1 MKMKKIAVVCGGDS
15 GEFEISMKSGR
26 VVVDHLNKD
35 KYQAYMI
42 LIQGREWN
50 YISVDGK
57 KFPVDKNDFS
67 MMLNN
72 EKIVFD
78 AVFNAIH
85 GTPGEDGKLL
95 GYLDMLHIPYTS
107 CSMATS
113 AITFNKDY
121 CKRIVKTHG
130 IRVAESILIRQNH
143 IPNTAEIIKTTGLP
157 AFVKP
162 NNGGSSVGVSKVKSI
177 EEMLPAIEKALKEDN
192 EVLVEAFIG
201 GREIGCGVM
210 ETRGRLMVFPI
221 TEIVSKKEFFDYEA
235 KYSEGMSDEITPAN
249 VDEETDA
256 WIKST
261 GAYLYQR
268 IGCKGFVRFDFILT
282 QKDLYFLE
290 VNTVPGISP
299 ASIIPKQAQVMGIS
313 LEQLFDL
320 ALEDIIL

>member
-26 VVVDHLNKD
+26 VVVNHLNPE

-42 LIQGREWN
+42 LIQGKDWN
-50 YISVDGK
+50 YITADGN

-67 MMLNN
+67 VLLNG

-95 GYLDMLHIPYTS
+95 GYLDMLQIPYTS

-113 AITFNKDY
+113 ALTFNKDY

-130 IRVAESILIRQNH
+130 IRVAESVLIRRNQ
-143 IPNTAEIIKTTGLP
+143 IPATEEIIKTTGLP

-162 NNGGSSVGVSKVKSI
+162 NNGGSSVGVSKVKTI
-177 EEMLPAIEKALKEDN
+177 EEMKPAIEKALKEDQ

-210 ETRGRLMVFPI
+210 ETKGRMLVFPI
-221 TEIVSKKEFFDYEA
+221 TEIISKKEFFDYEA
-235 KYSEGMSDEITPAN
+235 KYTDGMSDEKTPAD

-282 QKDLYFLE
+282 PQELYFLE

-320 ALEDIIL
+320 ALDDII